1 MQVVKDLIKQ
11 KGIWLE
17 DEHLDIAEAIIW
29 ECVKLVNDPTDKGNI
44 LKHFGI
50 IHK

>member
-1 MQVVKDLIKQ
+1 MQVIKDLIKE

-17 DEHLDIAEAIIW
+17 DEHLDIAEAVIW
-29 ECVKLVNDPTDKGNI
+29 ECVKLVDNPTTKGDI